1 MNDIN
6 RLIAQK
12 DAAIAK
18 LTVEIKALKRARK
31 IVEGVSGTSR
41 AISVRAPKSK
51 RSKRSTKTGRAPRGT
66 KKAQVLGVMSAKPE
80 RLRDIAE
87 KAGVSTQEAASVLQA
102 GVKRGEVK
110 KGRRRGA
117 YLLKGK

>member
-1 MNDIN
+1 MNDID

-41 AISVRAPKSK
+41 ATSGRAPKSK
-51 RSKRSTKTGRAPRGT
+51 RPKRSTKTARAPRGA
-66 KKAQVLGVMSAKPE
+66 KKAQVLGVMSVRPE

>member
-1 MNDIN
+1 M
-6 RLIAQK
+6 
-12 DAAIAK
+12 
-18 LTVEIKALKRARK
+18 
-31 IVEGVSGTSR
+31 
-41 AISVRAPKSK
+41 
-51 RSKRSTKTGRAPRGT
+51 
-66 KKAQVLGVMSAKPE
+66 LGVMSAKPE

-87 KAGVSTQEAASVLQA
+87 KAGVSMQEAASVLQS